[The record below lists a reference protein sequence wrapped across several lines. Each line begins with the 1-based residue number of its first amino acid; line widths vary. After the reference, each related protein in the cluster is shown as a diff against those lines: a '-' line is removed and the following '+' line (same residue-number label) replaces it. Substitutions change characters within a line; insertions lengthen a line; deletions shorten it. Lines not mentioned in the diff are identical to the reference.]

1 MGLFDFLRRKAA
13 PVKTPVQVSIERG
26 LITWDGQNQAEIVRD
41 SYIGNDLV
49 YAIITLI
56 TQKAKVA
63 PWGVYKVKD
72 KAKAK
77 QYQAKLNSPI
87 TIDIKELKEL
97 KEQAFELYEGDARL
111 NELLKY
117 PNSEDSWSDLIE
129 QWVGFKKITG
139 NSFIYAKMVGDA
151 SVNKGKPMELY
162 VLPAQYMAVKVDIE
176 QFPPKKVAYQLYYG
190 QYIPFNTI
198 EILHDKYFNPEWSA
212 TGGQLYGLSPLRAAS
227 KVLTRSNSAKEAS
240 VAMFDNMGPLGVL
253 YMDDMRF
260 DPLSG
265 GQQAQALKTQ
275 LSMSSGAGKYGSAA
289 ISAYK
294 VGWQQMGLPAK
305 DLQLIEAEKW
315 DKEALCSIYG
325 VPPVLLGS
333 QDAATYNN
341 MREAEKSLTLRA
353 VLPEL
358 IAIRDNLNR
367 KMKTDWGYKNTDIF
381 VDFDLTVYQELEAN
395 REAQAQW
402 LNASWWL
409 TPEQKLKV
417 MGIAPDPNVPLED
430 YQKLYIPQGLMPM
443 DDFTNLP
450 DVPPTIQ

>member
-13 PVKTPVQVSIERG
+13 PVKSPVQVSIERG

-49 YAIITLI
+49 YAIIQLI

-72 KAKAK
+72 KSKAK
-77 QYQAKLNSPI
+77 QYQAKLNSPV
-87 TIDIKELKEL
+87 TIDLKELKEL

-162 VLPAQYMAVKVDIE
+162 VLPAQYMAVKVDIDP
-176 QFPPKKVAYQLYYG
+176 FPPKKVAYQLYYG
-190 QYIPFNTI
+190 QYISFNTI

-402 LNASWWL
+402 LNTSWWL

-450 DVPPTIQ
+450 DVPPTL

>member
-1 MGLFDFLRRKAA
+1 
-13 PVKTPVQVSIERG
+13 
-26 LITWDGQNQAEIVRD
+26 
-41 SYIGNDLV
+41 
-49 YAIITLI
+49 
-56 TQKAKVA
+56 
-63 PWGVYKVKD
+63 
-72 KAKAK
+72 
-77 QYQAKLNSPI
+77 
-87 TIDIKELKEL
+87 
-97 KEQAFELYEGDARL
+97 
-111 NELLKY
+111 
-117 PNSEDSWSDLIE
+117 
-129 QWVGFKKITG
+129 
-139 NSFIYAKMVGDA
+139 
-151 SVNKGKPMELY
+151 
-162 VLPAQYMAVKVDIE
+162 
-176 QFPPKKVAYQLYYG
+176 
-190 QYIPFNTI
+190 
-198 EILHDKYFNPEWSA
+198 
-212 TGGQLYGLSPLRAAS
+212 
-227 KVLTRSNSAKEAS
+227 
-240 VAMFDNMGPLGVL
+240 MGPLGVL

-402 LNASWWL
+402 LNTSWWL

-450 DVPPTIQ
+450 DVPPTL